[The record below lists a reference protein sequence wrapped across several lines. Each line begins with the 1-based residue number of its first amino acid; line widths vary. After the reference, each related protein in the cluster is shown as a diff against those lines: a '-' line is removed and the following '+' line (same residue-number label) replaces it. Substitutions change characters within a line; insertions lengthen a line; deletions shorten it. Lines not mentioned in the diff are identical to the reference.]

1 MTHKDEKYVINLRRH
16 LRTLPPF
23 GVTFSIS
30 LAIILLFSYLFSYVV
45 PYGLFHTIFLF
56 AVPYVGII
64 FLDFF
69 VFKLL
74 DIYFPLKRISSLNMI
89 TFFSALM
96 MFLFLYIFFPFP
108 FAFFLAFSSLI
119 YFRFLIYYVLIHS
132 KKGIATCTSFFYN
145 IIYAGFTFFYY
156 NHYFVPYIAATILY
170 ILAAYFGV
178 RMATSRF
185 IREFGENPLWFIA
198 SFINYLGRGEGEER
212 FNIDYFFKRIYQVR
226 EVPITVFYF
235 WKKDGTLKAAFVFPY
250 VHPGP
255 FGSVGGSDLPNKLEK
270 YTGMK
275 NLIVFHTTTTHD
287 DNIATEEDVKRIAE
301 VIKKNEKDETQHCIS
316 RFERFNVGN
325 IVVGAQIFGERA
337 MIALLPIRRIFDDVD
352 IRTGLALRRKLLNF
366 FKDAAVVDGHNNF
379 DEDAV
384 PLILPM
390 KLINKVK
397 NMVKELKCDKPIR
410 MGFASLSL
418 QGKSIGP
425 GGIRAAVFEY
435 GNDTMAYVLLDGNNI
450 KKGLRNKIINALK
463 GVVQDAEIFS
473 TDNHIV
479 NYSFLDLN
487 PVGDK
492 DDETVLI
499 ESIVKTVK
507 SAISSIEDVSVS
519 SKTEM
524 VDLHMA
530 SRGQLHKLT
539 EITRVSTARS
549 KIMFPVTA
557 LMAFILSFLI
567 FLLY

>member
-1 MTHKDEKYVINLRRH
+1 MAHKDEKYVINLRRH
-16 LRTLPPF
+16 LHALPPF
-23 GVTFSIS
+23 WVTFSIS

-45 PYGLFHTIFLF
+45 PYGLVHTIFLF
-56 AVPYVGII
+56 AIPYVGII

-69 VFKLL
+69 ALKFL
-74 DIYFPLKRISSLNMI
+74 DIYFPLKRISSLNML
-89 TFFSALM
+89 TFFSALVV
-96 MFLFLYIFFPFP
+96 FLFLYIFFPFP

-119 YFRFLIYYVLIHS
+119 YFRFLVYYVLIHS
-132 KKGIATCTSFFYN
+132 KKGTATCISFFYN

-156 NHYFVPYIAATILY
+156 NHYFIPYIAATILY
-170 ILAAYFGV
+170 ILAAYLGV
-178 RMATSRF
+178 RIATSRF

-212 FNIDYFFKRIYQVR
+212 FNIDHFFKRIYQVS
-226 EVPITVFYF
+226 EVPITVFHF
-235 WKKDGTLKAAFVFPY
+235 WKKDGTPKAIFVFPY

-255 FGSVGGSDLPNKLEK
+255 FGCVGGSDLPNKLEK
-270 YTGMK
+270 YTGIK
-275 NLIVFHTTTTHD
+275 NLMVFHTTTTHD
-287 DNIATEEDVKRIAE
+287 NNIATEEDVKKIADA
-301 VIKKNEKDETQHCIS
+301 IKTNEKEKIRDCIS
-316 RFERFNVGN
+316 KFERFEVGN

-337 MIALLPIRRIFDDVD
+337 MVFLLPIHRIFDDVD
-352 IRTGLALRRKLLNF
+352 IRTGLALRRKLLSF
-366 FKDAAVVDGHNNF
+366 FKDAAVVDAHNNF

-390 KLINKVK
+390 KLINEVK
-397 NMVKELKCDKPIR
+397 NKVKELMCDKPLR
-410 MGFASLSL
+410 MGFASLTL

-425 GGIRAAVFEY
+425 GGIRVAVFEY
-435 GNDTMAYVLLDGNNI
+435 GDENVAYVLLDGNNI
-450 KKGLRNKIINALK
+450 KKGLRNKIINALS
-463 GVVQDAEIFS
+463 GVVQHAEIFS

-492 DDETVLI
+492 DDENVLI

-507 SAISSIEDVSVS
+507 SAISNIEDVSIS
-519 SKTEM
+519 SNTEM
-524 VDLHMA
+524 VELHMA

-539 EITRVSTARS
+539 EVTRISTARS

-557 LMAFILSFLI
+557 LMAFIFSFLI